1 MTHCNDRFT
10 ARAPGPT
17 RSCSAVGAFTSACVS
32 AMALAAALVTLP
44 GCAGYGPGAL
54 KIGDAEPAVIATM
67 GEPTTRHVLASG
79 QGRLVYAR
87 GPLGKHTWMVDLA
100 ADGRVAS
107 IRQVLVERE
116 LAAIEPGLLAEALLL
131 EFGPPAERRAG
142 GLAGGEVWSYRYAN
156 YDCRWFQVS
165 IGDDRRV
172 TSGSFGLDPG
182 CEPYY
187 DS

>member
-1 MTHCNDRFT
+1 MTYFSDRFD
-10 ARAPGPT
+10 ARKTGPT
-17 RSCSAVGAFTSACVS
+17 GSGSSVLPWTSAWVPV
-32 AMALAAALVTLP
+32 MALAAGMVTLP
-44 GCAGYGPGAL
+44 GCAGYGPGPL
-54 KIGDAEPAVIATM
+54 RVGDTEPAVITTM
-67 GEPTTRHVLASG
+67 GAPTTRHRLASG
-79 QGRLVYAR
+79 QSRLVYAR
-87 GPLGKHTWMVDLA
+87 GPMGKHTWMVDLA

-107 IRQVLVERE
+107 IRQVLVEPE
-116 LAAIEPGLLAEALLL
+116 LAAIEPGRPAEAMLL

-172 TSGSFGLDPG
+172 TSGSFGNDPA